1 MNARIRDAAAAAS
14 VGASAPEFTL
24 DPGLTAQARVAASSA
39 NLGPGFD
46 CLGLAL
52 GMYDEVSVTVT
63 DGGVVVD
70 AAGEGADDVPRDGT
84 HLVARA
90 VVRGLEFAGVAAPGL
105 HLQCRNT
112 IPHSRGLG
120 SSAAA
125 VVGGLAAASALIVAD
140 GRRAALTD
148 TELVQLSGEFE
159 GHPDNAAA
167 SVLGGAVVT
176 WMDGAGGYFAR
187 RVEPL
192 PSIVATAFVPQV
204 ESSTA
209 LTRGLLPDAVPRT
222 DAIFNL
228 SRAAL
233 AVVALTADPTCL
245 FEATEDMLHQG
256 YRASA
261 MPETAALVSA
271 LRARGHAATVSGAGP
286 SVLVLGTAE
295 LGAVEEA
302 LAAEHGFAMTPLPI
316 GEPVAARG

>member
-1 MNARIRDAAAAAS
+1 MTMSTLRPTVGATDAA
-14 VGASAPEFTL
+14 FTL
-24 DPGLTAQARVAASSA
+24 TPGLTATVRVPASSA

-52 GMYDEVSVTVT
+52 GMYDEVTVTVT
-63 DGGVVVD
+63 EADVRVE
-70 AAGEGADDVPRDGT
+70 ATGEGSADVPRDAS

-90 VVRGLEFAGVAAPGL
+90 VLRGLEFAGVAAPGL
-105 HLQCRNT
+105 ALSCVNV

-125 VVGGLAAASALIVAD
+125 VVGGLAAASALLVAD
-140 GRRAALTD
+140 GTRPGLTD
-148 TELVQLSGEFE
+148 DELVQLSGEFE

-176 WMDGAGGYFAR
+176 WMDGHGGYFAR
-187 RVEPL
+187 RVAIHPT
-192 PSIVATAFVPQV
+192 IVATAFVPQV

-209 LTRGLLPDAVPRT
+209 VTRGLLPDDVPRA

-233 AVVALTADPTCL
+233 GVVALTADPGCL
-245 FEATEDMLHQG
+245 MAATEDRLHQG

-261 MPETAALVSA
+261 MPATADLVA
-271 LRARGHAATVSGAGP
+271 ELRERGFAATVSGAGP
-286 SVLVLGTAE
+286 SVLVLGTEVPGDAEVSRAAE
-295 LGAVEEA
+295 LG
-302 LAAEHGFAMTPLPI
+302 FAMVPLPI
-316 GEPVAARG
+316 GEGVVGHT

>member
-1 MNARIRDAAAAAS
+1 MAP
-14 VGASAPEFTL
+14 VGAPHADLTL
-24 DPGLTAQARVAASSA
+24 TPGLRVVVRVPASSA

-52 GMYDEVSVTVT
+52 GVYDEVAVTVT
-63 DGGVVVD
+63 PAGVSVD
-70 AAGEGADDVPRDGT
+70 VTGEAADEVPRDGR

-90 VVRGLEFAGVAAPGL
+90 VIRGLEFAGTSAPGL
-105 HLQCRNT
+105 HLECTNK

-125 VVGGLAAASALIVAD
+125 VVGGLAAASALLAAD
-140 GRRAALTD
+140 GRRPALSD

-176 WMDGAGGYFAR
+176 WMTEEGGYFAR
-187 RVEPL
+187 PL
-192 PSIVATAFVPQV
+192 HLHPAIVATAFVPQI

-209 LTRGLLPDAVPRT
+209 VTRGLLPDDVPRS

-233 AVVALTADPTCL
+233 AVVALTADPACL
-245 FEATEDMLHQG
+245 FAATEDRLHQG
-256 YRASA
+256 YRAPA
-261 MPETAALVSA
+261 MPETAALVA
-271 LRARGHAATVSGAGP
+271 ELRERGHAATVSGAGP
-286 SVLVLGTAE
+286 SVLVLGTVV
-295 LGAVEEA
+295 LSDEEAA
-302 LAAEHGFAMTPLPI
+302 LAARHGFAMTPLPI
-316 GEPVAARG
+316 GEGVAHHG